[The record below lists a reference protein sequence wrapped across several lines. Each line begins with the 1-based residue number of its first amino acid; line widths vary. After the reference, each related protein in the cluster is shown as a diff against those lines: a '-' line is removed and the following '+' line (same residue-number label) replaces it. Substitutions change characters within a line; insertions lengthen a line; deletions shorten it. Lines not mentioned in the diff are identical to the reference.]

1 MRFRGKFLVKN
12 IKNLPELVI
21 DTSTFF
27 SANYNRNGNEAE
39 LFQLA
44 DEGKYKLILFQY
56 VYDELKAVYRRKGI
70 DFNFVLD
77 LLDTYHNITFEDI
90 DELSD
95 EEVALAI
102 KLITDPKDRPIFIFA
117 YRKLISNQNAFFV
130 AGDHVFFTE
139 EVKNKLN
146 FRVYHTIDFINMIKK
161 RIK

>member
-1 MRFRGKFLVKN
+1 MRFRRKFLVKN
-12 IKNLPELVI
+12 TKNSPELII

-77 LLDTYHNITFEDI
+77 LLDTYHNIIFEDI
-90 DELSD
+90 DQLSD
-95 EEVALAI
+95 EEVTLAI
-102 KLITDPKDRPIFIFA
+102 
-117 YRKLISNQNAFFV
+117 N
-130 AGDHVFFTE
+130 
-139 EVKNKLN
+139 
-146 FRVYHTIDFINMIKK
+146 
-161 RIK
+161 

>member
-1 MRFRGKFLVKN
+1 MVKN
-12 IKNLPELVI
+12 TKNSPELII

-56 VYDELKAVYRRKGI
+56 VYDELKAVYQRKGI

-77 LLDTYHNITFEDI
+77 LLDTYHNIIFEDI

-95 EEVALAI
+95 EEVGLAI

-117 YRKLISNQNAFFV
+117 YRKLISNNNAFFV

-139 EVKNKLN
+139 DVKKKLN
-146 FRVYHTIDFINMIKK
+146 YQVYHTIDFIELIKK